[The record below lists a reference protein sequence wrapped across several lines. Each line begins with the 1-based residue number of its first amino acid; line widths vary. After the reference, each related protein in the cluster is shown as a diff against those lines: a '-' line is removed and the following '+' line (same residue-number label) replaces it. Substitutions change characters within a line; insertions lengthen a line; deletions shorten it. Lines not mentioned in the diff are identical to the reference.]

1 MALDEKHSE
10 KMSEAA
16 RMSGLPKTEPE
27 NAQEVTRRDFMK
39 TAAVAGATAGV
50 VLGAP
55 AILRGAEAPP
65 IKFGFIDD
73 RSGNFAIYGI
83 MKWHGAQLAISEINN
98 GFTLAGGAQG
108 PGGPGLFAKIA
119 PKPPTENIHQIVNRG
134 GTPSKDAMVWYETE
148 ETLIKSGEQGLL
160 GRKIEMF
167 DPDAQSDVAM
177 HQSHARRLILDN
189 KVDVIFGAGASA
201 EREAIRPIMDQNK
214 MLYFYNNQYEGGV
227 ADKYTFCTGA
237 LPEQQIV
244 PVMQY
249 MIKTYGPKI
258 YTLAADYNFGQLS
271 AAWTRAMAPVLN
283 AEVVAEEF
291 IPLSVSQFSSTIAR
305 IQQVK
310 PDWLMMYITGQ
321 NHGNFYPQ
329 ANAAGLKLPYGSS
342 VNIAQGYE
350 HIRTAPPALNRF
362 HVTASYV
369 EEIPT
374 PRNKAFVQRW
384 RKMFPNEPYIGMEAH
399 STYVATH
406 LWAKAV
412 RLAGTT
418 DVDTV
423 IKALESG
430 IGVEAP
436 SGWVFMDP
444 ATHNLSQYI
453 RLAYCDEKHNISF
466 VNEWPYIAPWWTA
479 RLGVNLVRTPEFKQ
493 YTPDDDPFFK
503 MFQKKKG

>member
-1 MALDEKHSE
+1 
-10 KMSEAA
+10 
-16 RMSGLPKTEPE
+16 
-27 NAQEVTRRDFMK
+27 
-39 TAAVAGATAGV
+39 
-50 VLGAP
+50 
-55 AILRGAEAPP
+55 
-65 IKFGFIDD
+65 
-73 RSGNFAIYGI
+73 
-83 MKWHGAQLAISEINN
+83 
-98 GFTLAGGAQG
+98 
-108 PGGPGLFAKIA
+108 
-119 PKPPTENIHQIVNRG
+119 
-134 GTPSKDAMVWYETE
+134 
-148 ETLIKSGEQGLL
+148 
-160 GRKIEMF
+160 
-167 DPDAQSDVAM
+167 
-177 HQSHARRLILDN
+177 
-189 KVDVIFGAGASA
+189 
-201 EREAIRPIMDQNK
+201 MDQNK